1 MSRSNLLR
9 FVIAIGAVLLTPD
22 AVTFAQSTP
31 ADQAAKPAPAEV
43 VVQSCWHPGLS
54 RNIGIAEPSCDAP
67 MAKAV
72 RPAGAQKNEDAP
84 GPPKPGAD

>member
-9 FVIAIGAVLLTPD
+9 FVIAIGAVLLAPN

-31 ADQAAKPAPAEV
+31 ADRAAQPAPAEV

-84 GPPKPGAD
+84 GPPKPGTD